1 MAAEGSSAAGCW
13 TPPVRTFLQE
23 YCTRNR
29 YAFKAK
35 LYGGQEL
42 KELNERPSDRPL
54 LVELYSLH
62 QAEEELEVAS
72 LLDLLCGDPQ
82 EEEEGSKKEK
92 KAGASIRSLSELLVA
107 ERLAEFR
114 LDSLTTNFS
123 AEGVADFT
131 EETEVELQFDQGQD
145 RGQQLL
151 SPREVILSVS
161 RTRVLY
167 YHYFIL
173 TPLFHP
179 KTARQHK
186 DPRRGERL
194 PAGALGGR
202 LSPARPHLS
211 AGAHLPPAASTE
223 WRPKLR
229 PGAQQRQRRRPGA
242 GNGGQQQLGTARPPA
257 GRRRDQPQRRRRWRR
272 SSTAS
277 AAAAAAAEPHHAD
290 AQQP

>member
-1 MAAEGSSAAGCW
+1 MREETRAAFTEQQLADIVGLSKDVQRVHDLLFSIAPLAVQCQLGRVRPARSADGMAAEGSSAAACW

-42 KELNERPSDRPL
+42 KELKERPSDRPL

-82 EEEEGSKKEK
+82 EEEEGSKKEKK

-151 SPREVILSVS
+151 SPREVTLSVS
-161 RTRVLY
+161 RTRVLH
-167 YHYFIL
+167 YHCFI
-173 TPLFHP
+173 
-179 KTARQHK
+179 
-186 DPRRGERL
+186 
-194 PAGALGGR
+194 
-202 LSPARPHLS
+202 
-211 AGAHLPPAASTE
+211 
-223 WRPKLR
+223 
-229 PGAQQRQRRRPGA
+229 
-242 GNGGQQQLGTARPPA
+242 
-257 GRRRDQPQRRRRWRR
+257 
-272 SSTAS
+272 
-277 AAAAAAAEPHHAD
+277 
-290 AQQP
+290 

>member
-1 MAAEGSSAAGCW
+1 MREETRAAFTEQQLADIVGLSKNVQRVHDLLFSIAPLAVQCQLGRVRPARSADGVAAEGSSAAACW
-13 TPPVRTFLQE
+13 TPPVRTFLKE

-42 KELNERPSDRPL
+42 KELKERPSDRPF

-82 EEEEGSKKEK
+82 EEGKKEK
-92 KAGASIRSLSELLVA
+92 KAANVRSLSELLVA

-131 EETEVELQFDQGQD
+131 EETEVELQFDQSQD

-151 SPREVILSVS
+151 SPREVTLSVS
-161 RTRVLY
+161 RTRVLH
-167 YHYFIL
+167 YHCFIL
-173 TPLFHP
+173 TPLF
-179 KTARQHK
+179 
-186 DPRRGERL
+186 
-194 PAGALGGR
+194 
-202 LSPARPHLS
+202 SP
-211 AGAHLPPAASTE
+211 
-223 WRPKLR
+223 
-229 PGAQQRQRRRPGA
+229 
-242 GNGGQQQLGTARPPA
+242 
-257 GRRRDQPQRRRRWRR
+257 
-272 SSTAS
+272 
-277 AAAAAAAEPHHAD
+277 
-290 AQQP
+290 